1 MRIDQMT
8 IDDLDQLLTQLDGVS
23 EAGKLL
29 VSVGLTPVFSLM
41 PGRPLVSVPPL
52 VGSVEALPMAGKYD
66 VDARLEQHDEAIAE
80 VWAYVFRLK
89 HDVCNAELATEDLHE
104 RLERLEARQRP
115 VLGGPRERLPKISD
129 LQPSV
134 GAATSAE
141 AAAAEDER
149 ALAAAPPAGPAAGD
163 DIAEPSTEV
172 CHTTEGEAEAVD
184 AMPGSAASTP
194 AAPAVSDEADN
205 AGDPLPEPQEP
216 STEPANLLP
225 ADQVDAAEAPQLQVA
240 AQVEAPAV
248 APMAAGA
255 GDDGPAGPAA
265 RWDELS
271 VSAAIQIYVDT
282 MMLGGKA
289 VTAYELIGTK
299 FGRTSEAVRKRFMTA
314 WKSRAHQALEAAKA
328 AEARTNPAQ
337 SPDYVS
343 PLVQHLATLPHPKGW
358 SYRADLDLVMMI
370 LDRVDQATIAA
381 NLEVSPVFVKSRWD
395 VLTGQ
400 YKDTNDKLC
409 RRWVGVE
416 IRDSLQHL
424 IADQVKRPAAA
435 E

>member
-41 PGRPLVSVPPL
+41 PGQPLVFVPAHQSAPEPNAL
-52 VGSVEALPMAGKYD
+52 VHE
-66 VDARLEQHDEAIAE
+66 
-80 VWAYVFRLK
+80 LK
-89 HDVCNAELATEDLHE
+89 RELFFAQ
-104 RLERLEARQRP
+104 LEAFSPPQWDD
-115 VLGGPRERLPKISD
+115 LEFAAEKIARGY
-129 LQPSV
+129 QIHAAIPEHKPSV
-134 GAATSAE
+134 SAATSAE

-149 ALAAAPPAGPAAGD
+149 ALAAAPPAGPSAGD
-163 DIAEPSTEV
+163 DIAEPLPEV

-205 AGDPLPEPQEP
+205 AGDPIPEPAEP

-299 FGRTSEAVRKRFMTA
+299 FGRTSETVRQRFMTA

-328 AEARTNPAQ
+328 AEARTKPAQ

-343 PLVQHLATLPHPKGW
+343 PLVQHLSTLPHPKGW

-381 NLEVSPVFVKSRWD
+381 NLEVSPAFLKSRWD

-400 YKDTNDKLC
+400 YKDGNDKLC
-409 RRWVGVE
+409 RRWAADE
-416 IRDSLQHL
+416 IRDSLHQL
-424 IADQVKRPAAA
+424 VADQAARTVAA